1 MLKQVIIIISLLI
14 LGPYTYGQQSNIEF
28 SSQFLSLMRYQ
39 KTLFGGYQ
47 SAVKSKEYFLAKDG
61 MTNPTSEL
69 NASIKEITSAPIK
82 DMNKHPKCLFPARVK
97 FLKKYKKIPSSI
109 NLKDCEVYQAFV
121 KKLSVDSVSLIFSSY
136 FIEKPASTFGHT
148 FLRLRSKT
156 SIKQNNDLLDYGV
169 DFSAQV
175 DTVNPIVYGYKGITG
190 GFKGEFTLM
199 PYYVKVKEYNDME
212 SRDLWDYELNLSDNE
227 VDYFQA
233 HLYEM
238 NRAYF
243 DYYYLSENC
252 SYHILAFLDAI
263 KPEWKLLEELGIA
276 VPPVDT
282 VYALYKND
290 EIIRNVKFRPA
301 SYTKINL
308 NIKNMDKYQS
318 SLFQNLINKRYQL
331 SEIKNNESDIFVLDT
346 YNLYVDF
353 ENAEVDTTTT
363 LANKEKLE
371 YRKQKFQIN
380 KARSKLTARPKQI
393 SYQEVYDKAPHKG
406 HLTGRFDIR
415 NNVDTNGD
423 YLHIGW
429 RGALHDK
436 LDTPNGFLPMSTT
449 ELFSLEFTYNKYQD
463 QQFRLSEVRLANI
476 EAYRPVRS
484 FANNISFQL
493 EVGYKEREMFSNRN
507 LSPYLDLNIG
517 QVYGND
523 SFIFGLLAATQNAYI
538 YNSNLDYMLSYGPK
552 LFFVYSHDKYSIHS
566 SYQYL
571 FRNQSKF
578 NKTQEVEF
586 ESRYHLNKKMSFKIG
601 YEYLDK
607 FYQQGYAGLNLFY

>member
-69 NASIKEITSAPIK
+69 NASIREITSPPIK

-263 KPEWKLLEELGIA
+263 KPEWKLLEELDIA

-423 YLHIGW
+423 YLQIGW

-463 QQFRLSEVRLANI
+463 QEFRLSEVRIANI

-517 QVYGND
+517 QVYGSD

>member
-69 NASIKEITSAPIK
+69 NASIREITSPPIK

-423 YLHIGW
+423 YLQIGW

-517 QVYGND
+517 QVYGSD

-538 YNSNLDYMLSYGPK
+538 YNSNLDYILSYGPK

>member
-69 NASIKEITSAPIK
+69 NASIREITSPPIK

-233 HLYEM
+233 HLFEM

-423 YLHIGW
+423 YLQIGW

-517 QVYGND
+517 QVYGSD